1 MKLLVGTLYTIEEEF
16 DECMGSIARQ
26 TYRDFEQIIIKDL
39 PKQEAHEALYGTFM
53 ERADEFDLLVKV
65 DADMV
70 LRDPELFRRIVEK
83 FESDVELDLLL
94 IGVHDFPCDRLV
106 TGLNIF
112 RNTVRWNLGEEAL
125 YTDMTYD
132 RGTVRKKVRD
142 QAELA
147 PAATHMANPSPFQA
161 FHWGFH
167 KGVKVARGGS
177 NVRYLDSLV
186 RHYRRNRDLRLAHAV
201 LGVATSFLDRFSVEH
216 VSYTNSVLQTHF
228 HERYGGMSADELH
241 RAAQRTR
248 FYRVFR
254 LPVPRRI
261 LSRYYRARATRR

>member
-16 DECMGSIARQ
+16 DECMSSIARQ
-26 TYRDFEQIIIKDL
+26 TYREFEQLIIQDR

-53 ERADEFDLLVKV
+53 ARADEFDLLVKV

-70 LRDPELFRRIVEK
+70 LQGRELFRNIVER
-83 FESDVELDLLL
+83 FEADRELDLLL

-112 RNTVRWNLGEEAL
+112 RNTVRWNLGNEAL

-132 RGTVRKKVRD
+132 PRTIRKKVKDRT
-142 QAELA
+142 ELA
-147 PAATHMANPSPFQA
+147 PAATHMSNPSPFQA

-167 KGVKVARGGS
+167 KGIKVARGGS
-177 NVRYLDSLV
+177 NVRYLDSLAH
-186 RHYRRNRDLRLAHAV
+186 HYRRNRDRRLAYAV
-201 LGVATSFLDRFSVEH
+201 LGVEASFLDCFTVEH
-216 VSYTNSVLQTHF
+216 VSYTNDALETHF
-228 HERYGGMSADELH
+228 RERYDEMSEQELH
-241 RAAQRTR
+241 REAQRTR
-248 FYRVFR
+248 FHRLFR

-261 LSRYYRARATRR
+261 LSHYYRARSKRR